1 MNKSISV
8 TLCETMVTLAQL
20 IGLFCG

>member
-8 TLCETMVTLAQL
+8 LHKY
-20 IGLFCG
+20 